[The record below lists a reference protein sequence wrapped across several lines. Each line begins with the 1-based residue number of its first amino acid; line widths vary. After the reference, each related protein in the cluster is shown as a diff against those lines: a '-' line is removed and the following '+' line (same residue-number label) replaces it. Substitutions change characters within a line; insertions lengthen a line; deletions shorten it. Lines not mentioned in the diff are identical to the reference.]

1 MIEKQR
7 RRRRHLA
14 APARVWSLLEDVLVG
29 FGYRTW
35 QAIFPLVILIV
46 FGAMYFNAHRGDV
59 VPKNAE
65 LTSPAFHPLTYTLDL
80 LVPVVT
86 LGLRENYVAQG
97 EAQTVSTIYVI
108 AGWVLTTAII
118 AALTGLVRRAD

>member
-1 MIEKQR
+1 M
-7 RRRRHLA
+7 
-14 APARVWSLLEDVLVG
+14 EDALVG

-35 QAIFPLVILIV
+35 QAIFPFVALVI
-46 FGAMYFNAHRGDV
+46 FGAMYFAAHRSDV
-59 VPKNAE
+59 VPKNPQ
-65 LTSPAFHPLTYTLDL
+65 LTNPDFHPLTYTLDL

-97 EAQTVSTIYVI
+97 SAQTISTIYVV

-118 AALTGLVRRAD
+118 AALTGLVRRPD